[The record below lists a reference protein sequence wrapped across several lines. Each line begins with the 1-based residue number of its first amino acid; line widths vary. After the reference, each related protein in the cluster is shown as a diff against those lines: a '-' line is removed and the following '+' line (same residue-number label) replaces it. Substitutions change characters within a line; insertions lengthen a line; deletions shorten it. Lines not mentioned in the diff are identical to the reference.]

1 MTSLVKKVNIGKHKC
16 SSKKAWYNIHW
27 PVVVFREKTPYEK
40 AQSEVSNPSMLSVK
54 TSQTLA
60 NSPKRGQKKE
70 DGWKEV
76 IRK

>member
-1 MTSLVKKVNIGKHKC
+1 MEYAFVLLTFQGLNINC
-16 SSKKAWYNIHW
+16 NFFSVY
-27 PVVVFREKTPYEK
+27 REKTPYEK
-40 AQSEVSNPSMLSVK
+40 AQSEVNNPSMLSVK
-54 TSQTLA
+54 TSQSLV

>member
-1 MTSLVKKVNIGKHKC
+1 MLCTFKHL
-16 SSKKAWYNIHW
+16 
-27 PVVVFREKTPYEK
+27 PTTPCLLHNTF
-40 AQSEVSNPSMLSVK
+40 SNRDKGGGHFLDKSHPEPNPNTLSVK
-54 TSQTLA
+54 TSPSLV

>member
-1 MTSLVKKVNIGKHKC
+1 MLTFQGLNLNYETIVC
-16 SSKKAWYNIHW
+16 
-27 PVVVFREKTPYEK
+27 REKTPYEK
-40 AQSEVSNPSMLSVK
+40 AQSEVNNPSMLSVK
-54 TSQTLA
+54 TSQSLV